1 MSAPG
6 VAAANI
12 EGTVVFSPE
21 SFLPRYAMANL
32 TVHILGRAFNL
43 LEVNMFDI
51 CFPQNLKIKT
61 DPIYY
66 LVQAYCCV
74 VIHQ

>member
-12 EGTVVFSPE
+12 EGAVVFSPE

-32 TVHILGRAFNL
+32 TVHILGRAFSL
-43 LEVNMFDI
+43 LEVNLFDI
-51 CFPQNLKIKT
+51 CLYFPQNMKIKT

-66 LVQAYCCV
+66 LVSKKAAT
-74 VIHQ
+74 